1 MPKHVFWLV
10 LVVSIIPVQAQTS
23 RMSVVSMQAQPPRWE
38 NLDQIHRGTKI
49 EVVEQSLKSISGKF
63 VRVSQ
68 DDLGLTPW
76 LAQPVKTLFAVRC
89 KTLDR
94 LDYGTAF

>member
-63 VRVSQ
+63 VKPS
-68 DDLGLTPW
+68 
-76 LAQPVKTLFAVRC
+76 
-89 KTLDR
+89 
-94 LDYGTAF
+94 